1 MECYYI
7 AKRKPIRHEEPKLQT
22 ATVVSLW
29 FCGFVV
35 FLHVLNFIV
44 IGLYTINIPGIFQPF
59 TVF

>member
-22 ATVVSLW
+22 ATVVS
-29 FCGFVV
+29 CGFVV

-44 IGLYTINIPGIFQPF
+44 IGLYTINIPEIFQPF